1 MEGLTL
7 SYFSLAYAGLLYDM
21 RESYHWGR
29 SASSMAQSLASPY
42 ILREDCALCLGA
54 SLEALLGKE
63 PTFTGDAGDMGLIP
77 ESGRSPGEGR
87 GYPFHYS
94 FLENSMDRR
103 AWRATVRGV
112 SELDT
117 TEQLSMYMLT
127 SFVI

>member
-54 SLEALLGKE
+54 SLEALLCKE
-63 PTFTGDAGDMGLIP
+63 PTFTGDAGDKGLIP
-77 ESGRSPGEGR
+77 ESGRSLEKGEATHSIILAWRIPWTEEPGELQSVGSQSWTR
-87 GYPFHYS
+87 
-94 FLENSMDRR
+94 
-103 AWRATVRGV
+103 
-112 SELDT
+112 
-117 TEQLSMYMLT
+117 LSN
-127 SFVI
+127 